1 MDKGLG
7 FRQFSQPF
15 DSNKLASAIEAG
27 YLSQARESKF
37 TKKVS
42 FAPSSIGYSHARCAR
57 YWYLAFE
64 GAVFEESVDAMGI
77 ANMSNGSYAHERIQK
92 VMEDAGILVAKEVEI
107 NLKNPPIRG
116 YVDAMVRLDGEIL
129 VGEIKTTRQE
139 AFIFKQNSM
148 KPSINHLYQILIY
161 LRATGKQNGF
171 LLYEN
176 KSDNTFLIIP
186 VAMDERNTKI
196 LDDALNWLREVY
208 ENSQNGALP
217 TRPFTKKSKECKG
230 CPLFNVCWNEKS
242 DGEVEIKPMVVAKI

>member
-1 MDKGLG
+1 MDKSLG
-7 FRQFSQPF
+7 FRKFSEPF
-15 DSNKLASAIEAG
+15 DSDKLSAAIEAG
-27 YLSQARESKF
+27 YLSQARANKF

-42 FAPSSIGYSHARCAR
+42 FAPSSIGYNHARCAR
-57 YWYLAFE
+57 YWFMAFE
-64 GAVFEESVDAMGI
+64 GAMFEESVDAMGI
-77 ANMSNGSYAHERIQK
+77 ANMSNGTYAHERIQK
-92 VMEDAGILVAKEVEI
+92 VLEDAGILVAKEVEI
-107 NLKNPPIRG
+107 TLKDPPIRG

-139 AFIFKQNSM
+139 AFMFKQNSM

-186 VAMDERNTKI
+186 VTMDERNSKI
-196 LDDALNWLREVY
+196 LDDALDWLREVY
-208 ENSQNGALP
+208 LNSQEGALP

-230 CPLFNVCWNEKS
+230 CPLFKVCWDEKP
-242 DGEVEIKPMVVAKI
+242 DGEVEIKPMAVVKI